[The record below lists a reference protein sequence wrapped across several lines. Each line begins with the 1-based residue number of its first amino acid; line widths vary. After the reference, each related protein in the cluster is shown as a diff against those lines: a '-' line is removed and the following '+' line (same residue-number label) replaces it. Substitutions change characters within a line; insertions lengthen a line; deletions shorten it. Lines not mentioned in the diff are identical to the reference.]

1 MHPLDRIF
9 ENSARSLAK
18 RTSRRSLLASLG
30 QILTGAALIPL
41 LPIDRTARAQT
52 PGKSTA
58 PPAEPRTTL
67 PPSTAR
73 TATAAPVDPTAAAK
87 SAPGEKDCEY
97 WKYCAIDGFLCSC
110 CGGTSNSCPPGTQP
124 SPITWIGTCHNPGD
138 GRDYIISYNDCCGKV
153 SCGDCFCN
161 RNEAEKPMYR
171 LSRNNDVNWCMA
183 NTESD
188 YHCSVS
194 VILGVAQE

>member
-1 MHPLDRIF
+1 MHPLDRMF
-9 ENSARSLAK
+9 ENSARSLAR
-18 RTSRRSLLASLG
+18 RTSRRSVLASLG
-30 QILTGAALIPL
+30 RMLTGAALIPL

-52 PGKSTA
+52 GAAPAAHAPGKSTA
-58 PPAEPRTTL
+58 
-67 PPSTAR
+67 
-73 TATAAPVDPTAAAK
+73 AANKPTQD
-87 SAPGEKDCEY
+87 EKDCQY
-97 WKYCAIDGFLCSC
+97 WRYCAIDGFLCAC
-110 CGGTSNSCPPGTQP
+110 CGGSANSCPPGTQP
-124 SPITWIGTCHNPGD
+124 SPITWIGTCHNPAD

-161 RNEAEKPMYR
+161 RNEGEKPMYR

-194 VILGVAQE
+194 VVLGVAEK

>member
-1 MHPLDRIF
+1 MAMHPLDRVF
-9 ENSARSLAK
+9 EQSARSLAK

-30 QILTGAALIPL
+30 RMLTGAALLPL
-41 LPIDRTARAQT
+41 LPIDRTARAQ
-52 PGKSTA
+52 S
-58 PPAEPRTTL
+58 
-67 PPSTAR
+67 
-73 TATAAPVDPTAAAK
+73 AAASAVAKPTAD
-87 SAPGEKDCEY
+87 EQNCEY
-97 WKYCAIDGFLCSC
+97 WKYCAIDGFLCAC
-110 CGGTSNSCPPGTQP
+110 CGGTSTSCPPGTQP

-161 RNEAEKPMYR
+161 RNEGEKPMYR

-183 NTESD
+183 NTESN

-194 VILGVAQE
+194 IILGVAAQ

>member
-1 MHPLDRIF
+1 MQSFDRVF
-9 ENSARSLAK
+9 EKSARLLAK

-30 QILTGAALIPL
+30 QLLTGAALLPL

-52 PGKSTA
+52 PAAT
-58 PPAEPRTTL
+58 
-67 PPSTAR
+67 PSS
-73 TATAAPVDPTAAAK
+73 AAGAKPTAD
-87 SAPGEKDCEY
+87 EQNCDY
-97 WKYCAIDGFLCSC
+97 WKYCAIDGFLCAC
-110 CGGTSNSCPPGTQP
+110 CGGTSTSCPPGTQT

-138 GRDYIISYNDCCGKV
+138 GRDYIVSYNDCCGKV

-161 RNEAEKPMYR
+161 RNEGEKPMYR

-183 NTESD
+183 NTESN

-194 VILGVAQE
+194 VILGVAEK

>member
-1 MHPLDRIF
+1 MAMHPLDSVF
-9 ENSARSLAK
+9 EKSARSLAK

-30 QILTGAALIPL
+30 QMLTGAALLPL

-52 PGKSTA
+52 PASAVAK
-58 PPAEPRTTL
+58 
-67 PPSTAR
+67 
-73 TATAAPVDPTAAAK
+73 PTAD
-87 SAPGEKDCEY
+87 EQNCQY
-97 WKYCAIDGFLCSC
+97 WKFCAIDGFLCAC
-110 CGGTSNSCPPGTQP
+110 CGGTSTSCPPGTQT

-161 RNEAEKPMYR
+161 RNEGEKPMYR

-194 VILGVAQE
+194 VILGVASE

>member
-1 MHPLDRIF
+1 MNPLDRIF
-9 ENSARSLAK
+9 ENSARQLAK

-30 QILTGAALIPL
+30 QMLTGVALIPL

-52 PGKSTA
+52 PDKPG
-58 PPAEPRTTL
+58 
-67 PPSTAR
+67 
-73 TATAAPVDPTAAAK
+73 DAAAK
-87 SAPGEKDCEY
+87 PALGEKDCEY

-110 CGGTSNSCPPGTQP
+110 CGGTSNSCPPGTQS
-124 SPITWIGTCHNPGD
+124 SPITWIGTCHNPAD
-138 GRDYIISYNDCCGKV
+138 SRDYIVSYNDCCGKV
-153 SCGDCFCN
+153 SCGDCYCN

-194 VILGVAQE
+194 VILGVAGK